1 MSKHITKSEYNL
13 ANIFPDIAKQWNYD
27 KNKITPD
34 QIAPHSNKK
43 VYWTCDKGH
52 VYSATVDKRV
62 SGAGCP
68 YCSNKKVL
76 VNYNDLK
83 SRFSDI
89 AKEWD
94 YSSNIGNPEDYVFGS
109 TYSANWICSKCG
121 YKWTSKILS
130 RTKRSTGCPK
140 CALKRRGHSKH
151 LNSIKTNGYIKDE
164 ILIKEWDND
173 KNKPYF
179 KYTKCSNESVWWICS
194 KCGHNY
200 KSKISNRTLL
210 NRGCPLC
217 ANRIVVAGKNDLSTT
232 HPELALEWNY
242 DKNGLLTPKT
252 VSYGSGKR
260 VWWKCPNGHEYQATI
275 LHRSSGT
282 NCPICNS
289 GRQTS
294 FAEQAIFFYVKKIY
308 HDAINRYKA
317 PFLNKMELDIFIP
330 SISLAI
336 EYDGEAWH
344 KNHSLKREREKYE
357 ICKSNKIKLIRIREK
372 IPENSY
378 LIADS
383 FINLE
388 GNMWE
393 HKQLEILIRELIRSL
408 DLRSNFWTR
417 KNQKNI
423 YSPID
428 INIERD
434 RFEIQKNIYLPK
446 SKSLKSLYPNIA
458 KEWHPTL
465 NENLTAFQVAPHSD
479 LKVWWLCPECKNEYS
494 ASVSHRVS
502 GTGCPKCGV
511 IKSARKR
518 SKPVQKIDKNTGE
531 ILEIFESISAASR
544 KTKISSG
551 NITAACKNLR
561 QHAGG
566 YIWKYANL

>member
-27 KNKITPD
+27 KNKNTPD
-34 QIAPHSNKK
+34 QIAPHSNRK

-62 SGAGCP
+62 SGVGCP

-76 VNYNDLK
+76 VDYNDLK

-94 YSSNIGNPEDYVFGS
+94 YSSNVGKPEDYVFGS

-121 YKWTSKILS
+121 HKWNAKILS
-130 RTKRSTGCPK
+130 RTKRGTGCPK
-140 CALKRRGHSKH
+140 CGLKKRGQSKH
-151 LNSIKTNGYIKDE
+151 LNSIKTNGWITDE
-164 ILIKEWDND
+164 ILIKEWDSN
-173 KNKPYF
+173 KNKPHF
-179 KYTKCSNESVWWICS
+179 EYTKYSNESVWWICS
-194 KCGHNY
+194 KCGYNY
-200 KSKISNRTLL
+200 KSKISNRTSL

-217 ANRIVVAGKNDLSTT
+217 SNQIVVSGKNDLSTT

-242 DKNGLLTPKT
+242 DKNGSLTPQT
-252 VSYGSGKR
+252 VSHGSGKK
-260 VWWKCPNGHEYQATI
+260 VWWKCQNGHEYQATI

-308 HDAINRYKA
+308 PDAINRYKA
-317 PFLNKMELDIFIP
+317 PFLNRMELDIFIP
-330 SISLAI
+330 SINLAI

-344 KNHSLKREREKYE
+344 KNNSLKREQEKYE

-372 IPENSY
+372 VPEKPY

-383 FINLE
+383 CINLK

-393 HKQLEILIRELIRSL
+393 HKQLEILIRELIRFL
-408 DLRSNFWTR
+408 DPRSNFWTR
-417 KNQKNI
+417 KNPKTI
-423 YSPID
+423 YSPLD
-428 INIERD
+428 ININRD
-434 RFEIQKNIYLPK
+434 RFEIQKNISLSK
-446 SKSLKSLYPNIA
+446 NKSLKSLYPNIA

-465 NENLTAFQVAPHSD
+465 NENLTASQVAPHSD
-479 LKVWWLCPECKNEYS
+479 LKVWWLCSECQNEYS

-502 GTGCPKCGV
+502 GTGCPKCGI

-531 ILEIFESISAASR
+531 ILEIFESISDASR

-551 NITAACKNLR
+551 NISAVCKNLR

-566 YIWKYANL
+566 YTWKYANL